1 MLPMFADVL
10 RKELKVPVFDA
21 ITLTDLVHKAQTDN
35 PRFGIAFGA
44 KGGASPTLRLEKDQ
58 MPAIGIMRIDYTYP
72 PAMGDAAHPNSYYYR
87 TPHATVKGLTFEAAQ
102 KGEPLTQAQAAAM
115 DAAVKELEAQ
125 PGLMGIAG
133 DCGFLVN
140 YQAHAVKL
148 AQRVPLFISSV
159 LQCSLLTNIFGGDA
173 QVLVLTANGPE
184 LQRVMPKLLSLV
196 NVAAEDQSRF
206 VVAGCESLPGF
217 EAVALAQKVDV
228 EKVQPH
234 CVQLVKSKMAEHPNM
249 RAVLL
254 ECTELPP
261 YADAI
266 REATGLVVMDVITLV
281 DFFHGAVSEDP
292 YFGIDWDKLTTTP
305 VAAGGSSTA

>member
-1 MLPMFADVL
+1 
-10 RKELKVPVFDA
+10 
-21 ITLTDLVHKAQTDN
+21 
-35 PRFGIAFGA
+35 
-44 KGGASPTLRLEKDQ
+44 
-58 MPAIGIMRIDYTYP
+58 
-72 PAMGDAAHPNSYYYR
+72 MGDAAHPNSYYYR
-87 TPHATVKGLTFEAAQ
+87 TPHATVTGLTFEAAQ
-102 KGEPLTQAQAAAM
+102 KGDPLTPAQATAM
-115 DAAVKELEAQ
+115 EAAVKTLEAD

-148 AQRVPLFISSV
+148 ATRVPLFISSV
-159 LQCSLLTNIFGGDA
+159 LQCSLLTNIFGPDS

-184 LQRVMPKLLSLV
+184 LQRVLPNMLSLV
-196 NVAAEDQSRF
+196 NVPAKDHGRF

-228 EKVQPH
+228 DQVQPH
-234 CVQLVKSKMAEHPNM
+234 CVALVQAKLAEHPM
-249 RAVLL
+249 IRAVLL

-292 YFGIDWDKLTTTP
+292 YFGIDWDKIASTP
-305 VAAGGSSTA
+305 VGRGAGSSSS